1 MYDPEDARK
10 PPTTWREYLTQSKEI
25 FGAIQWALREF
36 KTPETSYWYRH
47 LVAGVVI
54 ATAFSAWQF
63 KLFAVFVNGAVK
75 HNPQLTMFGTVG
87 FLLCLI
93 INRLVDNWLG
103 TAREHLLGL
112 NLGELDHVVSA
123 RFFEKSVG
131 QHIEENYRLNPESIM
146 TGRERLLAVQGLL
159 LFEGLPTLVALVFS
173 YVLLW
178 IMSPIIGMI
187 LSASIALY
195 MLYLLYLNQKVLEVC
210 TPIEV
215 GWRALKRYRV
225 ERMKNIE
232 RVKTSAKEDVELG
245 TMDDRFDSLIKR
257 DLSFWLWYIR
267 QTFFRGMIL
276 IVGLT
281 AVLIYGINQ
290 VWMGHWLIG
299 ALIPLVMWSLE
310 IVNNMW
316 RVGHIERQLNW
327 YMPSIRHMIE
337 ALSIQPAIVSRA
349 DAVVLDRNE
358 PVEVMFDNIT
368 HSYPLDGDDNGGT
381 NNAVRPSP
389 VLKNVTFTVKP
400 GEIVALIGPS
410 GAGKTTLMK
419 LLLRFMDP
427 EHGAVRVNGHDLRDV
442 RLDSWMGKTAYI
454 PQFGQILDGTIRY
467 NLTYALS
474 PEECAA
480 WTDERLWEL
489 MRKLRIDFGERL
501 TQGLETVVGERGVKL
516 SGGQAQRVMIGAA
529 AIQRPPFMIVDEA
542 TSHLDSSTE
551 RDVHDGLAEVLSGNV
566 GALIIA
572 HRLSTVRDL
581 CHRFVVLRNSEEVR
595 NGDSQVE
602 AIADSFEE
610 LYMISP
616 TFRQLADD
624 QHVPV
629 LARQ

>member
-10 PPTTWREYLTQSKEI
+10 PPTTWREYLKQSKEI
-25 FGAIQWALREF
+25 FGAINWALREF
-36 KTPETSYWYRH
+36 KTPETTYWYRH
-47 LVAGVVI
+47 LIAGVI
-54 ATAFSAWQF
+54 ISAAFSAGQF
-63 KLFAVFVNGAVK
+63 QLFAIFVNGVVK
-75 HNPQLTMFGTVG
+75 HNLQLTVLGTAG
-87 FLLCLI
+87 FLLCLV
-93 INRLVDNWLG
+93 INRVVDNWLG
-103 TAREHLLGL
+103 VAREHLLGL
-112 NLGELDHVVSA
+112 NNGELDHVVSA

-146 TGRERLLAVQGLL
+146 TGRERLLSVQSLL
-159 LFEGLPTLVALVFS
+159 LFEGLPTVAGLGFS
-173 YVLLW
+173 YILLW
-178 IMSPIIGMI
+178 IRGPIIGMI
-187 LSASIALY
+187 LSASIFLY
-195 MLYLLYLNQKVLEVC
+195 VLYLLYLNQKVLEVMS
-210 TPIEV
+210 PIEV

-267 QTFFRGMIL
+267 QTFWRGMTLVI
-276 IVGLT
+276 GLA

-290 VWMGHWLIG
+290 VWIGHWLIG
-299 ALIPLVMWSLE
+299 ALVPLVMWSLE

-337 ALSIQPAIVSRA
+337 ALSIPPAIVSKA
-349 DAVVLDRNE
+349 DAIVLDWSE
-358 PVEVMFDNIT
+358 PVEVMFDNVT
-368 HSYPLDGDDNGGT
+368 HSYPLDGDDNGGDRKNT
-381 NNAVRPSP
+381 VHPSP
-389 VLKNVTFTVKP
+389 VLKNVNFTVKP

-427 EHGAVRVNGHDLRDV
+427 DHGAVRVNGHDLRDI

-474 PEECAA
+474 PEECAR

-501 TQGLETVVGERGVKL
+501 THGLETVVGERGVKL

-529 AIQRPPFMIVDEA
+529 AIQRPPFMIIDEA
-542 TSHLDSSTE
+542 TSHLDSLTE
-551 RDVHDGLAEVLSGNV
+551 HDVHYGLAEVLSGHV

-581 CHRFVVLRNSEEVR
+581 CHRFVVLRNSEEVH

-610 LYMISP
+610 LYAISP
-616 TFRQLADD
+616 TFRQLADN
-624 QHVPV
+624 QHVTM
-629 LARQ
+629 Q

>member
-1 MYDPEDARK
+1 
-10 PPTTWREYLTQSKEI
+10 
-25 FGAIQWALREF
+25 
-36 KTPETSYWYRH
+36 
-47 LVAGVVI
+47 
-54 ATAFSAWQF
+54 
-63 KLFAVFVNGAVK
+63 
-75 HNPQLTMFGTVG
+75 
-87 FLLCLI
+87 
-93 INRLVDNWLG
+93 
-103 TAREHLLGL
+103 
-112 NLGELDHVVSA
+112 
-123 RFFEKSVG
+123 
-131 QHIEENYRLNPESIM
+131 
-146 TGRERLLAVQGLL
+146 
-159 LFEGLPTLVALVFS
+159 
-173 YVLLW
+173 
-178 IMSPIIGMI
+178 MSPTIGVI

-210 TPIEV
+210 TPIEI

-225 ERMKNIE
+225 ERMKNVE

-245 TMDDRFDSLIKR
+245 IMDDRFGSLIKR

-267 QTFFRGMIL
+267 QTFWRGMIL

-281 AVLIYGINQ
+281 AVLVYGINQ
-290 VWMGHWLIG
+290 VWIGHWLIG
-299 ALIPLVMWSLE
+299 ALVPLVMWSLE

-337 ALSIQPAIVSRA
+337 AISIPPAIVSKT
-349 DAVVLDRNE
+349 DAIVLDGNE
-358 PVEVMFDNIT
+358 PVEVMFDNVT
-368 HSYPLDGDDNGGT
+368 HSYPLDGDDNGET
-381 NNAVRPSP
+381 SNAVRPSP
-389 VLKNVTFTVKP
+389 VLKNVNFTVKP

-427 EHGAVRVNGHDLRDV
+427 EHGAIRVNGHDLRDV

-467 NLTYALS
+467 NLTYGLS
-474 PEECAA
+474 PEECAK
-480 WTDERLWEL
+480 WTDDRLWEL

-501 TQGLETVVGERGVKL
+501 TQGLETVVGERGMKL

-610 LYMISP
+610 LYTISP

-629 LARQ
+629 LTR

>member
-10 PPTTWREYLTQSKEI
+10 LPTTWREYLTQSKEI
-25 FGAIQWALREF
+25 FGAIHWALREF

-47 LVAGVVI
+47 LIAGVVI

-63 KLFAVFVNGAVK
+63 KLFAAFVNGAVK
-75 HNPQLTMFGTVG
+75 HNLQLTIFGTAG
-87 FLLCLI
+87 FLLCLV
-93 INRLVDNWLG
+93 INRMVDNWLG
-103 TAREHLLGL
+103 VAREHLLGL
-112 NLGELDHVVSA
+112 NNGELDHVVSA

-146 TGRERLLAVQGLL
+146 TGRERLLSVQSLL
-159 LFEGLPTLVALVFS
+159 LFEGLPTMVALVFS

-178 IMSPIIGMI
+178 IMSPTIGVI

-210 TPIEV
+210 APIEV

-225 ERMKNIE
+225 ERMKNVE

-245 TMDDRFDSLIKR
+245 IMDDRFGSLIKR

-267 QTFFRGMIL
+267 QTFWRGMIL

-281 AVLIYGINQ
+281 AVLVYGINQ
-290 VWMGHWLIG
+290 VWIGHWLIG
-299 ALIPLVMWSLE
+299 ALVPLVMWSLE

-337 ALSIQPAIVSRA
+337 AISIPPAIVSKT
-349 DAVVLDRNE
+349 DAIVLDGNE
-358 PVEVMFDNIT
+358 PVEVMFDNVT
-368 HSYPLDGDDNGGT
+368 HSYPLDGDDNGET
-381 NNAVRPSP
+381 SNAVRPSP
-389 VLKNVTFTVKP
+389 VLKNVNFTVKP

-427 EHGAVRVNGHDLRDV
+427 EHGAIRVNGHDLRDV

-467 NLTYALS
+467 NLTYGLS
-474 PEECAA
+474 PEECAK
-480 WTDERLWEL
+480 WTDDRLWEL

-501 TQGLETVVGERGVKL
+501 TQGLETVVGERGMKL

-610 LYMISP
+610 LYTISP

-629 LARQ
+629 LTR